1 MDSVF
6 DDFLK
11 RREGETFE
19 EYRDRTCK
27 KAHSAYCMRCG
38 AELKEIPKE
47 DYIYPNLDE
56 DCSGSISEWK
66 CPECGTYY
74 AVPPPRAEDKEN
86 YPYYND
92 KLKDGFCD
100 AHHGYDGFCPE
111 CGSHIIWSGD
121 FMRSEVWGDVEQL
134 DENGNP
140 IVDEY
145 GIDVDDSLVSY
156 VSCPYCGAYIEIV
169 EAKPSEL
176 KALQEEKEKNNDNDN
191 R

>member
-74 AVPPPRAEDKEN
+74 AVTPPSEEDKEN